1 MVKIET
7 VKDAA
12 TCSVIVV
19 DHVVNLLR
27 EMGKMRKKKRV
38 RGEESKLCSF
48 FFRGYTVEPELLC
61 LLIQS
66 KDWRK

>member
-19 DHVVNLLR
+19 DHVVNPLT
-27 EMGKMRKKKRV
+27 EMRKCVK
-38 RGEESKLCSF
+38 EEC
-48 FFRGYTVEPELLC
+48 
-61 LLIQS
+61 
-66 KDWRK
+66 